1 MEVSGWLNSLAT
13 LPLVKE
19 LSSIEQE
26 AWSAL
31 GLVRM
36 LKGTENFLALPGT
49 ISPIPQS
56 SSL

>member
-19 LSSIEQE
+19 LSLSIEQE

-36 LKGTENFLALPGT
+36 LKRT
-49 ISPIPQS
+49 
-56 SSL
+56 